1 MYDVILIFLFYFL
14 DYVKAFCSENDI
26 AEISA
31 KDINF
36 AFTSQ
41 VGYARRQQGMTC
53 KKCQIKLESK
63 QREVQT
69 VEQALVSDRFDV
81 KCN

>member
-1 MYDVILIFLFYFL
+1 MYNVILIFLFYFL

-31 KDINF
+31 KDINV

-53 KKCQIKLESK
+53 KKTPNKARIKAKGGTDS
-63 QREVQT
+63 
-69 VEQALVSDRFDV
+69 
-81 KCN
+81 